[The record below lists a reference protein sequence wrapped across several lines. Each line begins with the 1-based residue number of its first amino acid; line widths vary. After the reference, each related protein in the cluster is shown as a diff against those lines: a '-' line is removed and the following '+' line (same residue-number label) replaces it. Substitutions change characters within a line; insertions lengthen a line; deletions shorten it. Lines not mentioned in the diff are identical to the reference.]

1 MCIKKFRT
9 ALPYLLIIVFL
20 FGCKSQSKQDGN
32 ALPGYDLRHPKIIK
46 LNSKLIEISGIDY
59 YPKDSAVFAIIDEDG
74 VFSKIYLN
82 KNGETKSWRYD
93 KKRDYEDVLLID
105 STFYILVSNGDI
117 ETLNFKDDSAI
128 ANTIKYPGSDKKV
141 NEFES
146 LYFDKA
152 NRHLVMVC
160 KECKEDPKGVLSV
173 WTFNIDSL
181 TYTPDAFT
189 INVDDIAEK
198 SGIKKGDF
206 KPSATAVN
214 PVTHEIYI
222 ISAVANLLVV
232 TDMKGKVR
240 SVAKLDPDLFKQPE
254 GLTFTPSGDMLIS
267 NEWAEEGSANILF
280 FKRKK

>member
-1 MCIKKFRT
+1 MFIEKLKA
-9 ALPYLLIIVFL
+9 ALSYLLIIAFL
-20 FGCKSQSKQDGN
+20 LGCQSQPKHDYTT
-32 ALPGYDLRHPKIIK
+32 LPGYDLRHPIVIR
-46 LNSKLIEISGIDY
+46 LNSKLAEISGIDY
-59 YPKDSAVFAIIDEDG
+59 YPKDSAVFAIIDEEG

-82 KNGETKSWRYD
+82 KNAETKSWKYA

-117 ETLNFKDDSAI
+117 ETLNFKGDSTI
-128 ANTIKYPGSDKKV
+128 SNTIKYPGSDKKV

-152 NRHLVMVC
+152 KRHLVMVC

-189 INVDDIAEK
+189 INVDDIAERG
-198 SGIKKGDF
+198 GIKKSDF

-214 PVTHEIYI
+214 PLTNEIYI
-222 ISAVANLLVV
+222 ISSIAKLLVV
-232 TDMKGKVR
+232 TDMNGKALN
-240 SVAKLDPDLFKQPE
+240 VAKLDPDLFKQPE
-254 GLTFTPSGDMLIS
+254 GLTFTPSGDLLIS